1 MTEKT
6 EKYSQKSALALLP
19 LGLFILIFL
28 GSGIF
33 FHLNETPF
41 AFYQI
46 SAPVAILPAIILAV
60 ILSSQRLEK
69 TIDSFLKGIGDTNI
83 MAMCMI
89 YLLAGGFSFVAK
101 ETGGVDATV
110 NLALDIIPS
119 GFILPGIFIVG
130 AFISTAMGT
139 SMGTIAAVA
148 PIALGIAQKTGI
160 PLPLMAG
167 TVLGGAMF
175 GDNLS
180 IISDTTIAATRTQG
194 CNMKDKFKM
203 NVFIALPAAVIT
215 VLYLF
220 FAKSGTN
227 AGVPVDEYNIF
238 QVIPYIVILLMA
250 VSGINV
256 FITLFTGIILA
267 GISGFFIVENYNLL
281 MFSQQ
286 IYGGFTS
293 MQEIFLLSMLIGGL
307 SALMKKEG
315 GLDFVS
321 SKIESMIGFF
331 SKNSKTNK
339 ASELGI
345 GLMALFTN
353 FCTANNTVSIIVTG
367 SVAKEIAR
375 NNNIEPKRSA
385 GILDIFSCICQ
396 GLIPY
401 GAQILLAASIFKISP
416 VFISGNVFY
425 CMVLAVCVVIAIM
438 LNKRVKN

>member
-1 MTEKT
+1 MTAKT
-6 EKYSQKSALALLP
+6 QNHPIQSGIALLP

-33 FHLNETPF
+33 FHLRETPY
-41 AFYQI
+41 AFYQL

-60 ILSSQRLEK
+60 ILSSQRLGK
-69 TIDSFLKGIGDTNI
+69 TINSFLTGMGDTNI

-89 YLLAGGFSFVAK
+89 YLLAGGFSYVAK

-110 NLALDIIPS
+110 NFALDIIPS

-194 CNMKDKFKM
+194 CNMRDKFKM
-203 NVFIALPAAVIT
+203 NIFIALPAAIIT
-215 VLYLF
+215 ILYLF
-220 FAKSGTN
+220 FAKSGTSSV
-227 AGVPVDEYNIF
+227 VPIGDYNFF
-238 QVIPYIVILLMA
+238 QVIPYIVILVMA

-256 FITLFTGIILA
+256 FVTLFTGIILA
-267 GISGFFIVENYNLL
+267 GILGFFTVDTYNLL
-281 MFSQQ
+281 IFSKD

-307 SALMKKEG
+307 SALMKKDG
-315 GLDFVS
+315 GLNFVS
-321 SKIESMIGFF
+321 SKIEKMIKFF
-331 SKNSKTNK
+331 SKGGKSNK
-339 ASELGI
+339 AAELGI
-345 GLMALFTN
+345 GLMAFFTN
-353 FCTANNTVSIIVTG
+353 LCTANNTVSIIVTG
-367 SVAKEIAR
+367 SVAREIAE

-401 GAQILLAASIFKISP
+401 GAQVLLAASIFKISP
-416 VFISGNVFY
+416 VFVTGNVFY
-425 CMVLAVCVVIAIM
+425 CMILAVCVVIAIM
-438 LNKRVKN
+438 FRKNADN

>member
-6 EKYSQKSALALLP
+6 AKISQKSALALLP

-194 CNMKDKFKM
+194 CNM
-203 NVFIALPAAVIT
+203 N
-215 VLYLF
+215 
-220 FAKSGTN
+220 
-227 AGVPVDEYNIF
+227 
-238 QVIPYIVILLMA
+238 
-250 VSGINV
+250 
-256 FITLFTGIILA
+256 
-267 GISGFFIVENYNLL
+267 
-281 MFSQQ
+281 
-286 IYGGFTS
+286 
-293 MQEIFLLSMLIGGL
+293 FLLQLL
-307 SALMKKEG
+307 Q
-315 GLDFVS
+315 FY
-321 SKIESMIGFF
+321 
-331 SKNSKTNK
+331 
-339 ASELGI
+339 
-345 GLMALFTN
+345 
-353 FCTANNTVSIIVTG
+353 
-367 SVAKEIAR
+367 
-375 NNNIEPKRSA
+375 
-385 GILDIFSCICQ
+385 IFSLQNREQMQVFRLKNI
-396 GLIPY
+396 
-401 GAQILLAASIFKISP
+401 IF
-416 VFISGNVFY
+416 F
-425 CMVLAVCVVIAIM
+425 
-438 LNKRVKN
+438 R